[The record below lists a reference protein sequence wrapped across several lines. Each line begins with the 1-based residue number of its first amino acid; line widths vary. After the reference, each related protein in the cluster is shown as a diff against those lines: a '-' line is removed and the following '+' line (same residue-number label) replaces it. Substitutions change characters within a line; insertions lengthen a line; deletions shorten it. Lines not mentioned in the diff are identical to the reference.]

1 MSKSRQKA
9 ANPLR
14 GDVALRLGGQDFVL
28 RPSFAALVAA
38 EGEVGPLFGL
48 IERAGEGQLALR
60 ELAAVM
66 WHCLDG
72 APEGLTRDGFGEALM
87 AEGLAAV
94 MPAFR
99 QLAVAILGGRDR
111 TGAGT

>member
-1 MSKSRQKA
+1 MDTRISRA

-14 GDVALRLGGQDFVL
+14 GEVALRLAGRELVL

-38 EGEVGPLFGL
+38 EAEVGPLFGL
-48 IERAGEGQLALR
+48 IERAGEGRLTLH
-60 ELAAVM
+60 ELAAVL

-72 APEGLTRDGFGEALM
+72 VREDMTREAFGEALLV
-87 AEGLAAV
+87 EGMAAV

-99 QLAVAILGGRDR
+99 QLAVNILGGRR
-111 TGAGT
+111 ET